1 MNKLMKR
8 FWLSPFARAVYL
20 PIVALALLAGCNNGS
35 TGSSDPSSSDAGEP
49 ILTFSIKT
57 EQGDEEA
64 QREEMMARL
73 DRLHEAVLDPFNGM
87 ERQYT
92 EGMISADEL
101 YKGVRDIVE
110 KAVEDE
116 AIVGDE
122 TMASEAKQFIS
133 HKLLNHLLQ
142 DDNASPE
149 AVGYFTDMLMS
160 IESPNA
166 DMILEALHM
175 LDGYWTEEHIRTT
188 ADEAIRNAEQWLSH
202 TDEGVNYTGKDR
214 PGIITSVRHL
224 RSIASL

>member
-1 MNKLMKR
+1 MNKLL
-8 FWLSPFARAVYL
+8 LSSFARTVYL
-20 PIVALALLAGCNNGS
+20 PILALALLAGCNNGS
-35 TGSSDPSSSDAGEP
+35 TGSSDASSSDASEP

-64 QREEMMARL
+64 QREEMMARV
-73 DRLHEAVLDPFNGM
+73 DRLHEAVFDPFNGM

-110 KAVEDE
+110 KAIE
-116 AIVGDE
+116 DE

-133 HKLLNHLLQ
+133 HKLLNHLLR

-149 AVGYFTDMLMS
+149 AIGYYTDMLMS

-175 LDGYWTEEHIRTT
+175 LDGYWTEAHIRTT
-188 ADEAIRNAEQWLSH
+188 ANEAIRNAEQWLSH
-202 TDEGVNYTGKDR
+202 TDEGVPYAGKDR
-214 PGIITSVRHL
+214 PAITASVQHL